1 MGIKMF
7 IDKAKIKLQAGN
19 GGDGCVSFH
28 REKYVAAG
36 GPDGGDGG
44 KGGDII
50 FLVDDNLSTLAD
62 FRYKRNYTA
71 KNGDNGGTK
80 NCSGRGGVNL
90 IIKVPRGT
98 LIKNAES
105 GLIIYDM
112 SDNNQYIACKGG
124 KGGWGNQHF
133 ATPTRQIPRFA
144 KSGIPGEEKELFLEL
159 KLLAD
164 VGLLGFPNVG
174 KSTLISVVS
183 EAKPNIANY
192 HFTTL
197 TPVLGVVRVENGTSF
212 VMADIPGLIEGAS
225 EGTGL
230 GHEFLRHV
238 DRCRLLVHIVDVSG
252 IEGRDPIE
260 DYTIINKELM
270 SYSEQLA
277 ERPQIVAANKSDI
290 ATPEQIEAFKQYIEA
305 KGLQFF
311 EISAATRKGTH
322 QLINAIAE
330 RLSKLP
336 PVIKYEPD
344 QIEVEDYSKKSH
356 REIKIT
362 KEDDV
367 YIIEGDWLLKVVGSV
382 NFEDDESL
390 KYFQRVLRNGGVI
403 DKLIQAGIQEG
414 NTVSIY
420 DVEFDYVR

>member
-1 MGIKMF
+1 MF

-19 GGDGCVSFH
+19 GGNGCVSFH

-50 FLVDDNLSTLAD
+50 FMVDDNLSTLAD

-71 KNGDNGGTK
+71 NNGDDGGTK
-80 NCSGRGGVNL
+80 NCSGRGGINL

-98 LIKNAES
+98 LIKNAQT

-112 SDNNQYIACKGG
+112 SDNDQYIACKGG

-144 KSGIPGEEKELFLEL
+144 KSGVPGEEKELSLEL

-225 EGTGL
+225 EGIGL

-277 ERPQIVAANKSDI
+277 ERPQIVVANKSDI
-290 ATPEQIEAFKQYIEA
+290 ASPEQIDAFKQYIVD

-330 RLSKLP
+330 KLSKLP

-344 QIEVEDYSKKSH
+344 QIQAEDYSKQSN

-362 KEDDV
+362 KHDNV
-367 YIIEGDWLLKVVGSV
+367 YIIEGEWLLKVVGSV

-403 DKLIQAGIQEG
+403 DKLIKEGINEG
-414 NTVSIY
+414 DTVSIY
-420 DVEFDYVR
+420 DLEFDYVR